1 MGPNECRLATGW
13 HEALAAE
20 SSSDLPVKK
29 SALFTALAPVYF
41 LLVALLD
48 FLEAL
53 CY

>member
-29 SALFTALAPVYF
+29 SALFTGAPVYF